1 MRGSASCK
9 RLALQTITFLVLS
22 VAAKF
27 AVPQGLP
34 RRATETI
41 AVMGLRQPVEILVD
55 RWGVPHIYAK
65 NEPDLFFAQGF
76 NAARDRLFQ
85 IDLWRRRGLGQLS
98 EVFGP
103 AYIEQDKA
111 TRLFLYR
118 GDMQKEWAAYSP
130 DSAPIAGYF
139 VAGINAYVDWL
150 HQHPEQMPFE
160 FRKLNYTPAKW
171 APEDVVRI
179 RTHGLTGNLNY
190 EVARSK
196 VVCASD
202 LKSDQIRYR
211 LQPEWQTQVPAGLD
225 PCLPPDV
232 LKTFL
237 LATQEVQLT
246 PQALNAAHSIEAE
259 LAAGVV
265 PNDGIEGSNNWVI
278 APAKSATGRAVMAN
292 DPHRAYGEPS
302 LRYISHLDAPT
313 LHAIGANEPSLPGI
327 SLGHNDWIAFGYT
340 RFYIDQE
347 DLYVYE
353 LNPANPEQYKYEG
366 QWEPFRVVRE
376 EIKIKGRQPMPVD
389 LKFTRHGPV
398 IYVDQPKNR
407 AFAVKSA
414 WLEPGTAPYYN
425 SIRYIRAQNFDEF
438 KQTIGNWGTPG
449 LNHVYA
455 DVRGNI
461 GWMAGGMAPIRPN
474 WDGLMPI
481 PGDGRFE
488 WAGRWSGDQLPSI
501 YNPKTGYITTSNEMN
516 LPADY
521 PYNERKLGFEWV
533 NGSRHQR
540 LDEMFRKLDKLTLED
555 SMRLQNDEVSIPARR
570 LVALLQP
577 LSSSDPKT
585 QSALDIIKGWDASFD
600 VDGPAPVLHEVW
612 FSRYLLKG
620 FKYAVLP
627 KTAADS
633 FVNPDTAVM
642 LEALE
647 RPETLLGD
655 NAIQKRNEV
664 LLTSLRSAYE
674 DVEKTQ
680 GLDTKQWRWGKVH
693 YNLSEHPFAA
703 IVDEATR
710 AKINVGPIP
719 KNGSEYVPNNS
730 QYRPTDFR
738 QIVGPSVRIVVD
750 VGNWDN
756 SRIINH
762 PGQSGD
768 PDSMHYRDL
777 ASMWRN
783 GRYFPLLYTR
793 KAVEQEAEHAIEL
806 LPRK

>member
-1 MRGSASCK
+1 MRRSAFGK
-9 RLALQTITFLVLS
+9 RLALQAIACLALS
-22 VAAKF
+22 F
-27 AVPQGLP
+27 AVFAAAQRVP
-34 RRATETI
+34 RRSTDTI
-41 AVMGLRQPVEILVD
+41 AIMGLRQPVEILID

-111 TRLFLYR
+111 ARLFLYR
-118 GDMQKEWAAYSP
+118 GDMQREWAAYSS
-130 DSAPIAGYF
+130 DSAQIAEYF
-139 VAGINAYVDWL
+139 VAGINAYIDWL
-150 HQHPEQMPFE
+150 QKHPERMPFE

-190 EVARSK
+190 EIARSK
-196 VVCASD
+196 VVCAAD
-202 LKSDQIRYR
+202 LKSDRIRFR
-211 LQPEWQTQVPAGLD
+211 LQPEWQTQEPAGLD

-232 LKTFL
+232 LKTFV
-237 LATQEVQLT
+237 LATQEVRFT
-246 PQALNAAHSIEAE
+246 PQALNAANSADAE
-259 LAAGVV
+259 LALGVV

-353 LNPANPEQYKYEG
+353 LNPANPEQYKYQG
-366 QWEPFRVVRE
+366 QWELFRVVRE
-376 EIKIKGRQPMPVD
+376 EIKIRGQQPMSVD

-414 WLEPGTAPYYN
+414 WLEPGTAPYYK
-425 SIRYIRAQNFDEF
+425 SIRYIRAQNFEEF

-474 WDGLMPI
+474 WDGLLPV

-516 LPADY
+516 MPADY
-521 PYNERKLGFEWV
+521 PYKERKLGFEWV

-540 LDEMFRKLDKLTLED
+540 LDEMFHKLDKLTLED

-647 RPETLLGD
+647 RPDTVFGD
-655 NAIQKRNEV
+655 NGVQKRNEV

-680 GLDTKQWRWGKVH
+680 GLDTKQWRWAKVH

-768 PDSMHYRDL
+768 PDSLHYRDL

-783 GRYFPLLYTR
+783 GQYFPLLYTR
-793 KAVEQEAEHAIEL
+793 TAVEQETEHAIEL
-806 LPRK
+806 VPQK

>member
-1 MRGSASCK
+1 MRRSAFGK
-9 RLALQTITFLVLS
+9 RLALQAIACLALS
-22 VAAKF
+22 F
-27 AVPQGLP
+27 AVFAAAQRVP
-34 RRATETI
+34 RRSTDTI
-41 AVMGLRQPVEILVD
+41 AIMGLRQPVEILID

-118 GDMQKEWAAYSP
+118 GDMQREWAAYSS
-130 DSAPIAGYF
+130 DSAQVAGYF
-139 VAGINAYVDWL
+139 VAGINAYIDWL
-150 HQHPEQMPFE
+150 QKHPERMPFE

-190 EVARSK
+190 EIARSK
-196 VVCASD
+196 VVCAAD
-202 LKSDQIRYR
+202 LKSDRIRFR

-232 LKTFL
+232 LKTFV
-237 LATQEVQLT
+237 LATQEVRFT
-246 PQALNAAHSIEAE
+246 PQALNAANSADAE
-259 LAAGVV
+259 LALGVV

-353 LNPANPEQYKYEG
+353 LNPANPEQYKYQG
-366 QWEPFRVVRE
+366 QWELFRVVRE
-376 EIKIKGRQPMPVD
+376 EIKIRGQQPMSVD

-414 WLEPGTAPYYN
+414 WLEPGTAPYYK
-425 SIRYIRAQNFDEF
+425 SIRYIRAQNFEQF
-438 KQTIGNWGTPG
+438 KQAIGNWGTPG

-474 WDGLMPI
+474 WDGLMPV

-516 LPADY
+516 MPADY

-540 LDEMFRKLDKLTLED
+540 LDEMFHKLDKLTLED

-577 LSSSDPKT
+577 LSSRDPKT

-647 RPETLLGD
+647 RPDTVFGD
-655 NAIQKRNEV
+655 NGVQKRNEV

-680 GLDTKQWRWGKVH
+680 GLDTKQWRWAKVH

-768 PDSMHYRDL
+768 PDSLHYRDL

-783 GRYFPLLYTR
+783 GQYFPLLYTR
-793 KAVEQEAEHAIEL
+793 TAVEQETEHAIEL
-806 LPRK
+806 VPQK

>member
-1 MRGSASCK
+1 MRRSAFGK
-9 RLALQTITFLVLS
+9 RLALQAIACLALS
-22 VAAKF
+22 F
-27 AVPQGLP
+27 AVFAAAQRVP
-34 RRATETI
+34 RRSTDTI
-41 AVMGLRQPVEILVD
+41 AIMGLRQPVEILID

-111 TRLFLYR
+111 ARLFLYR
-118 GDMQKEWAAYSP
+118 GDMQREWAAYSS
-130 DSAPIAGYF
+130 DSAQVAGYF
-139 VAGINAYVDWL
+139 VAGINAYIDWL
-150 HQHPEQMPFE
+150 QKHPERMPFE

-190 EVARSK
+190 EIARSK
-196 VVCASD
+196 VVCAAD
-202 LKSDQIRYR
+202 LKSDRIRFK

-232 LKTFL
+232 LKTFV
-237 LATQEVQLT
+237 LATQEVRFT
-246 PQALNAAHSIEAE
+246 PQALNAANSADTE
-259 LAAGVV
+259 LALGVV
-265 PNDGIEGSNNWVI
+265 LNDGIEGSNNWVI

-353 LNPANPEQYKYEG
+353 LNPANPEQYKYQG
-366 QWEPFRVVRE
+366 QWELFRVVRE
-376 EIKIKGRQPMPVD
+376 EIKIRGQQPMSVD

-414 WLEPGTAPYYN
+414 WLEPGTAPYYK
-425 SIRYIRAQNFDEF
+425 SIRYIRAQNFE
-438 KQTIGNWGTPG
+438 Q
-449 LNHVYA
+449 
-455 DVRGNI
+455 
-461 GWMAGGMAPIRPN
+461 
-474 WDGLMPI
+474 
-481 PGDGRFE
+481 
-488 WAGRWSGDQLPSI
+488 
-501 YNPKTGYITTSNEMN
+501 MN
-516 LPADY
+516 MPADY

-540 LDEMFRKLDKLTLED
+540 LDEMFHKLDKLTLED

-647 RPETLLGD
+647 RPDTVFGD
-655 NAIQKRNEV
+655 NGVQKRNEV

-680 GLDTKQWRWGKVH
+680 GLDTKQWRWAKVH

-768 PDSMHYRDL
+768 PDSLHYRDL

-783 GRYFPLLYTR
+783 GQYFPLLYTR
-793 KAVEQEAEHAIEL
+793 TAVEQETEHAIEL
-806 LPRK
+806 VPQK